1 MQDERARRRVSDLMA
16 RLDLDPVIGEA
27 PHDLSRLLLVSAREN
42 VVASTSW
49 DDRRRVPELH
59 RPLSRSS
66 RRAFSTAPAG
76 SAGRGIF
83 QNPFGSLPE
92 PRRTSPVRARRW
104 AGTTA
109 WSRLIGTIFA
119 IGFPRSVTITSSPAL
134 TRARCS
140 LKVAL
145 SLDTVALRISCLL

>member
-1 MQDERARRRVSDLMA
+1 LSCGLRELPEALPLSGLTKPLIEADEIVVRWAAIGPQESGGQLQSVRGSQRMQDERARRRVSDLMA

-92 PRRTSPVRARRW
+92 PR
-104 AGTTA
+104 
-109 WSRLIGTIFA
+109 
-119 IGFPRSVTITSSPAL
+119 
-134 TRARCS
+134 
-140 LKVAL
+140 
-145 SLDTVALRISCLL
+145 